1 MPLVIPCPAQR
12 WEDSLKC
19 KGGISRV
26 LLTFSLSLCVNL
38 ASCAAMRWT
47 ELFSSLH
54 LASSTS
60 QAEQKAV
67 LIASEL
73 LRTMRSLQAGVS
85 LYPCQWPCS
94 QRRLRGTVC
103 KQVPRTCA
111 LHAPAHMCALL
122 SHLYTDGYT
131 QTQLPGGQEFCWKF
145 LGEMIQFLCV
155 STGLFTF
162 ISSYTWI
169 PNVFLFVYS
178 ATGPFKTFFL
188 PFQLRQACKYYFPLL
203 HLCLLCAAVYLQK
216 KLLMENR
223 TMTSWP
229 SLHLLHLHGAVT
241 CRGQGWPQRDQEM
254 SSTQPEK
261 RLLLSRFGDSYSRQP
276 HSWWEVGKQTRHGL
290 GPINH
295 KISWGRA
302 VSWSATETA
311 HQDALLLGQMS
322 M

>member
-178 ATGPFKTFFL
+178 ATGPFKAFFFAFPVKAGMQILFSSPSPMLTLCCCL
-188 PFQLRQACKYYFPLL
+188 PAEEAPDGEQDNDKLTKSPPPPPPRRSYLPGSGLTTTRSGDVIYTARKE
-203 HLCLLCAAVYLQK
+203 AAALKV
-216 KLLMENR
+216 
-223 TMTSWP
+223 
-229 SLHLLHLHGAVT
+229 
-241 CRGQGWPQRDQEM
+241 
-254 SSTQPEK
+254 
-261 RLLLSRFGDSYSRQP
+261 
-276 HSWWEVGKQTRHGL
+276 WWFIL
-290 GPINH
+290 
-295 KISWGRA
+295 
-302 VSWSATETA
+302 
-311 HQDALLLGQMS
+311 
-322 M
+322 